1 MTIYTSDPGQGIN
14 QPINNAPSS
23 LGDSLKASFEEGLR
37 EGPIF
42 SAIRYAEADSLAN
55 DPNSVIVNKSE
66 ADAKLRELGVK
77 SINIPESGVTKS
89 YLDHVTE
96 ARKESLARQ
105 QIAQSAPSGFINT
118 PLNFMAG
125 LAGSMADPANLA
137 IGLVPFAGQAKA
149 ATMLGRAGERF
160 VQGAAMGAA
169 QTAVTIPFTAQA
181 AAAEGEDYSMA
192 NAMENIFMGTVG
204 GGIMHAGGGV
214 IADMVRGVNPKSKA
228 STLSNI
234 ADDLGVNEPVIGD
247 AFVDTPAYAR
257 AGNELDLTDARAQ
270 RTKSFRESGDLSGT
284 TPILAQTISSDLDS
298 YAYSRAYDDV
308 APDYLAMKEAESTTQ
323 IGNVAD
329 LRQEMVTNNHAISN
343 LDKTIS
349 DRTVIY
355 QQQRMKFKNARSR
368 ALEDIA
374 NEKEAIL
381 SRQREIEELI
391 SSNSKSE
398 VARGEVASVRRGE
411 IPDNLKTAI
420 SNRADEIRQS
430 LQINN
435 ITQGIKNAS
444 QRIDE
449 SHWTVRENAFR
460 AGLSHMMQGK
470 TPDLEPVFNL
480 SDPQLRDASIAQIQ
494 QGPRADTDIST
505 VNASRDADAH
515 LARANRDNADLVNAQ
530 EDFNAEMELATN
542 MVNDIDSPELRGAI
556 EAATREANDESI
568 FKGLQAYATCMLR
581 RM

>member
-1 MTIYTSDPGQGIN
+1 MPIYTSDPGQGIN
-14 QPINNAPSS
+14 QPISNTPSS
-23 LGDSLKASFEEGLR
+23 LGDALEASFDSGLR
-37 EGPIF
+37 EGPLV
-42 SAIRYAEADSLAN
+42 SAIRYAEADNLAN
-55 DPNSVIVNKSE
+55 DPNSEIVSKAE

-77 SINIPESGVTKS
+77 SINIPDSGVTKS
-89 YLDHVTE
+89 YLDHVSE
-96 ARKESLARQ
+96 SRKESLAKQ

-149 ATMLGRAGERF
+149 ATMLGRVGERF

-214 IADMVRGVNPKSKA
+214 IADMVRGRRTQAATVPIDVVERPAMNAESFVTPETSSPVA
-228 STLSNI
+228 RQF
-234 ADDLGVNEPVIGD
+234 NE
-247 AFVDTPAYAR
+247 
-257 AGNELDLTDARAQ
+257 N
-270 RTKSFRESGDLSGT
+270 GT
-284 TPILAQTISSDLDS
+284 TPILSETIARDMDS
-298 YAYSRAYDDV
+298 YAHSKAYDDV
-308 APDYLAMKEAESTTQ
+308 VPDYLAQQEATAAFRVDN
-323 IGNVAD
+323 IAD
-329 LRQEMVTNNHAISN
+329 LKNEIVDTNRAIDVIDQS
-343 LDKTIS
+343 LPE
-349 DRTVIY
+349 RTSAY
-355 QQQRMKFKNARSR
+355 QQQRMKFKDARNQ
-368 ALEDIA
+368 ALNDIA
-374 NEKEAIL
+374 TEKEALL
-381 SRQREIEELI
+381 SRRGEIEQSLA
-391 SSNSKSE
+391 SNSKSE
-398 VARGEVASVRRGE
+398 VARGEIASVRRGK
-411 IPDNLKTAI
+411 IPDNLRTAI

-430 LQINN
+430 LQLNN
-435 ITQGIKNAS
+435 ITHGIKNAS

-494 QGPRADTDIST
+494 QGPRADADIST

-530 EDFNAEMELATN
+530 EDLNAEMELATN

-556 EAATREANDESI
+556 EAAAREANDESI

>member
-1 MTIYTSDPGQGIN
+1 MPIYTSDPGQGIN
-14 QPINNAPSS
+14 QPISNAPSS
-23 LGDSLKASFEEGLR
+23 LGDALEASFDSGLR
-37 EGPIF
+37 EGPLV
-42 SAIRYAEADSLAN
+42 SAIRYTEADNLAN
-55 DPNSVIVNKSE
+55 DPNSVIVSKAE
-66 ADAKLRELGVK
+66 AEAKLRELGVK
-77 SINIPESGVTKS
+77 SINIPDSGVTKS
-89 YLDHVTE
+89 YLDHVSE
-96 ARKESLARQ
+96 SRKESLAKQ
-105 QIAQSAPSGFINT
+105 QIAQSAPSGLINT

-125 LAGSMADPANLA
+125 LAGSMADPANIA

-149 ATMLGRAGERF
+149 ATMLGRVGERF
-160 VQGAAMGAA
+160 VQGSAMGAA

-214 IADMVRGVNPKSKA
+214 IADMVRGRRTQSATTPIDAVERPAMNAESFLTPESPSPVA
-228 STLSNI
+228 RQF
-234 ADDLGVNEPVIGD
+234 NE
-247 AFVDTPAYAR
+247 
-257 AGNELDLTDARAQ
+257 N
-270 RTKSFRESGDLSGT
+270 GT
-284 TPILAQTISSDLDS
+284 TPILSETIARDMDS
-298 YAYSRAYDDV
+298 YAHSKAYEDV
-308 APDYLAMKEAESTTQ
+308 VPDYLAQQEATAAFRVDN
-323 IGNVAD
+323 IAD
-329 LRQEMVTNNHAISN
+329 LKNEIVDTNRAIDVIDQS
-343 LDKTIS
+343 LPE
-349 DRTVIY
+349 RTSAY
-355 QQQRMKFKNARSR
+355 QQQRMKFKDARNQ
-368 ALEDIA
+368 ALNDIA
-374 NEKEAIL
+374 TEKEALL
-381 SRQREIEELI
+381 SRRGEIEESLA
-391 SSNSKSE
+391 SNSKSE
-398 VARGEVASVRRGE
+398 VARGEIASVRRGE
-411 IPDNLKTAI
+411 IPDNLRTAI

-430 LQINN
+430 LQLNN

-494 QGPRADTDIST
+494 QGPRADADIST

-515 LARANRDNADLVNAQ
+515 FARANRDNADLVNAQ
-530 EDFNAEMELATN
+530 EDLNAEMELATN

>member
-1 MTIYTSDPGQGIN
+1 MPIYTSDPGQGIN
-14 QPINNAPSS
+14 QPISNVPSS
-23 LGDSLKASFEEGLR
+23 LGDALEASFDSGLR
-37 EGPIF
+37 EGPLV
-42 SAIRYAEADSLAN
+42 SAIRYAEADNLAN
-55 DPNSVIVNKSE
+55 DLNSVIVSKAE
-66 ADAKLRELGVK
+66 ADARLRELGVK
-77 SINIPESGVTKS
+77 SINIPDSGVTKS
-89 YLDHVTE
+89 YLDHVSE
-96 ARKESLARQ
+96 SRKESLAKQ

-149 ATMLGRAGERF
+149 ATMLGRVGERF

-214 IADMVRGVNPKSKA
+214 IADMVRGRRIQVA
-228 STLSNI
+228 TTTLDAAERSAMNTESFVTPE
-234 ADDLGVNEPVIGD
+234 ALRPMARQFNE
-247 AFVDTPAYAR
+247 
-257 AGNELDLTDARAQ
+257 N
-270 RTKSFRESGDLSGT
+270 GT
-284 TPILAQTISSDLDS
+284 TPILSETIARDMDS
-298 YAYSRAYDDV
+298 YAHSKAYDDV
-308 APDYLAMKEAESTTQ
+308 VPDYLVQQESTAAFRVDN
-323 IGNVAD
+323 IAD
-329 LRQEMVTNNHAISN
+329 LKNEIVDTNRAIDVIDQS
-343 LDKTIS
+343 LPE
-349 DRTVIY
+349 RTSTY
-355 QQQRMKFKNARSR
+355 QQQRMKFKDARNQ
-368 ALEDIA
+368 ALNDIA
-374 NEKEAIL
+374 TEKEALL
-381 SRQREIEELI
+381 SRRGEIEESLA
-391 SSNSKSE
+391 SNSKSE
-398 VARGEVASVRRGE
+398 VARGEIALVRRGE
-411 IPDNLKTAI
+411 IPDNLRTAI

-430 LQINN
+430 LQLNN

-480 SDPQLRDASIAQIQ
+480 GDPQLRDASIAQVQ
-494 QGPRADTDIST
+494 QGPRADVDVST
-505 VNASRDADAH
+505 VNASRDADMH
-515 LARANRDNADLVNAQ
+515 LARSNRDNADLVNAQ

-542 MVNDIDSPELRGAI
+542 MVNDIDSPELKGAI
-556 EAATREANDESI
+556 EAVTREVNDESI

>member
-1 MTIYTSDPGQGIN
+1 MPIYTSDPGQGIN
-14 QPINNAPSS
+14 QPISNVPSS
-23 LGDSLKASFEEGLR
+23 LGDALEASFDSGLR
-37 EGPIF
+37 EGPLV
-42 SAIRYAEADSLAN
+42 SAIRYAEADNLAN
-55 DPNSVIVNKSE
+55 DPNSVIVSKAE
-66 ADAKLRELGVK
+66 ADAKLRDLGVK
-77 SINIPESGVTKS
+77 SINIPDSGVTKS
-89 YLDHVTE
+89 YLDHVSE
-96 ARKESLARQ
+96 SRKESLAKQ

-149 ATMLGRAGERF
+149 ATMLGRVGERF

-214 IADMVRGVNPKSKA
+214 IADMVRPRRTQAATAHIDAVERPAMNAESFVTPETSRPVA
-228 STLSNI
+228 RQF
-234 ADDLGVNEPVIGD
+234 NE
-247 AFVDTPAYAR
+247 
-257 AGNELDLTDARAQ
+257 N
-270 RTKSFRESGDLSGT
+270 GT
-284 TPILAQTISSDLDS
+284 TPILSETIARDMDS
-298 YAYSRAYDDV
+298 YAHSKAYDDV
-308 APDYLAMKEAESTTQ
+308 VPDYLAQQEATSAFRVD
-323 IGNVAD
+323 N
-329 LRQEMVTNNHAISN
+329 
-343 LDKTIS
+343 IS
-349 DRTVIY
+349 DLKNEIVDTNRAIDVIDQSLPERTSAY
-355 QQQRMKFKNARSR
+355 QQQRMKFKDARNQ
-368 ALEDIA
+368 ALNDIA
-374 NEKEAIL
+374 TEKEALL
-381 SRQREIEELI
+381 SRRGEIEESLA
-391 SSNSKSE
+391 SNSKSE
-398 VARGEVASVRRGE
+398 VARGEIASVRRGE
-411 IPDNLKTAI
+411 IPDNLRTAI

-430 LQINN
+430 LQLNN

-494 QGPRADTDIST
+494 QGPRADADIST

-530 EDFNAEMELATN
+530 EDLNAEMELATN

>member
-1 MTIYTSDPGQGIN
+1 MPIYTSDPGQGIN
-14 QPINNAPSS
+14 QPISNVPSS
-23 LGDSLKASFEEGLR
+23 LGDALEASFDSGLR
-37 EGPIF
+37 EGPLV
-42 SAIRYAEADSLAN
+42 SAIRYAEADNLAN
-55 DPNSVIVNKSE
+55 DPNSVIVSKAE
-66 ADAKLRELGVK
+66 ADARLRELGVK
-77 SINIPESGVTKS
+77 SINIPDSGVTKS
-89 YLDHVTE
+89 YLDHVSE
-96 ARKESLARQ
+96 SRKESLAKQ

-149 ATMLGRAGERF
+149 ATMLGRVGERF

-214 IADMVRGVNPKSKA
+214 IADMVRGRRIQVA
-228 STLSNI
+228 TTTLDAAERSAMNTESFVTPE
-234 ADDLGVNEPVIGD
+234 ALRPMARQFNE
-247 AFVDTPAYAR
+247 
-257 AGNELDLTDARAQ
+257 N
-270 RTKSFRESGDLSGT
+270 GT
-284 TPILAQTISSDLDS
+284 TPILSETIARDMDS
-298 YAYSRAYDDV
+298 YAHSKAYDDV
-308 APDYLAMKEAESTTQ
+308 VPDYLVQQEATAAFRVDN
-323 IGNVAD
+323 IAD
-329 LRQEMVTNNHAISN
+329 LKNEIVDTNRAIDVIDQS
-343 LDKTIS
+343 LPE
-349 DRTVIY
+349 RTSTY
-355 QQQRMKFKNARSR
+355 QQQRMKFKDARNQ
-368 ALEDIA
+368 ALNDIA
-374 NEKEAIL
+374 TEKEALL
-381 SRQREIEELI
+381 SRRGEIEESLA
-391 SSNSKSE
+391 SNSKSE
-398 VARGEVASVRRGE
+398 VARGEIASVRRGE
-411 IPDNLKTAI
+411 IPDNLRTAI

-430 LQINN
+430 LQLNN

-494 QGPRADTDIST
+494 QGPRADADIST

-515 LARANRDNADLVNAQ
+515 FARANRDNSDLVNAQ

-542 MVNDIDSPELRGAI
+542 MVNDIDSPELKGAI
-556 EAATREANDESI
+556 EAVTREVNDESI

>member
-1 MTIYTSDPGQGIN
+1 MPIYTSDPGQGIN
-14 QPINNAPSS
+14 QPISNVPSS
-23 LGDSLKASFEEGLR
+23 LGDALEASFDSGLR
-37 EGPIF
+37 EGPLV
-42 SAIRYAEADSLAN
+42 SAIRYAEADNLAN
-55 DPNSVIVNKSE
+55 DPNSVIVSKAE
-66 ADAKLRELGVK
+66 ADARLRELGVK
-77 SINIPESGVTKS
+77 SINIPDSGVTKS
-89 YLDHVTE
+89 YLDHVSE
-96 ARKESLARQ
+96 SRKESLAKQ

-149 ATMLGRAGERF
+149 ATMLGRVGERF
-160 VQGAAMGAA
+160 VHGAAMGAA

-214 IADMVRGVNPKSKA
+214 IADMVRGRRIQVA
-228 STLSNI
+228 TTTLDAAERSAMNTESFVTPE
-234 ADDLGVNEPVIGD
+234 ALRPMARQFNE
-247 AFVDTPAYAR
+247 
-257 AGNELDLTDARAQ
+257 N
-270 RTKSFRESGDLSGT
+270 GT
-284 TPILAQTISSDLDS
+284 TPILSETIARDMDS
-298 YAYSRAYDDV
+298 YAHSKAYDDV
-308 APDYLAMKEAESTTQ
+308 VPDYLVQQEATAAFRVDN
-323 IGNVAD
+323 IAD
-329 LRQEMVTNNHAISN
+329 LKNEIVDTNRAIDVIDQS
-343 LDKTIS
+343 LPE
-349 DRTVIY
+349 RTSTY
-355 QQQRMKFKNARSR
+355 QQQRMKFKDARNQ
-368 ALEDIA
+368 ALNDIA
-374 NEKEAIL
+374 TEKEALL
-381 SRQREIEELI
+381 SRRGEIEESLA
-391 SSNSKSE
+391 SNSKSE
-398 VARGEVASVRRGE
+398 VARGEIASVRRGE
-411 IPDNLKTAI
+411 IPDNLRAAI

-430 LQINN
+430 LQLNN

-480 SDPQLRDASIAQIQ
+480 GDPQLRDASIAQVQ
-494 QGPRADTDIST
+494 QGPRADVDVST
-505 VNASRDADAH
+505 VNASRDADMH
-515 LARANRDNADLVNAQ
+515 LARSNRDNADLVNAQ

-542 MVNDIDSPELRGAI
+542 MVNDIDSPELKGAI
-556 EAATREANDESI
+556 EAVTREVNDESI

>member
-1 MTIYTSDPGQGIN
+1 MPIYTSDPGQGIN
-14 QPINNAPSS
+14 QPISNAPSS
-23 LGDSLKASFEEGLR
+23 LGDALEASFDSGLR
-37 EGPIF
+37 EGPLV
-42 SAIRYAEADSLAN
+42 SAIRYSEADNLAN
-55 DPNSVIVNKSE
+55 DPNSVIVSKTE

-77 SINIPESGVTKS
+77 SINIPDSGVTKS
-89 YLDHVTE
+89 YLDHVSE
-96 ARKESLARQ
+96 SRKESLAKQ

-125 LAGSMADPANLA
+125 LAGSMADPSNLA

-149 ATMLGRAGERF
+149 ATMLGRVGERF

-214 IADMVRGVNPKSKA
+214 IADMVRG
-228 STLSNI
+228 
-234 ADDLGVNEPVIGD
+234 
-247 AFVDTPAYAR
+247 R
-257 AGNELDLTDARAQ
+257 RAQ
-270 RTKSFRESGDLSGT
+270 AATTTIDAVERPVMNTESFVTPESTRPVSRQFNESGT
-284 TPILAQTISSDLDS
+284 TPILSETIARDMDS
-298 YAYSRAYDDV
+298 YAYSKAYDDV
-308 APDYLAMKEAESTTQ
+308 VPDYLAQQETASSFRVDDIAGLQKEIVDTNRAIDVIDQSLPERTST
-323 IGNVAD
+323 
-329 LRQEMVTNNHAISN
+329 
-343 LDKTIS
+343 
-349 DRTVIY
+349 Y
-355 QQQRMKFKNARSR
+355 QQQNMKFKEARNQ
-368 ALEDIA
+368 AVNDIA
-374 NEKEAIL
+374 IEKEALL
-381 SRQREIEELI
+381 SRRSEIEESL
-391 SSNSKSE
+391 SSNSKSK

-480 SDPQLRDASIAQIQ
+480 GDPQLRDASIAQIQ
-494 QGPRADTDIST
+494 QGPRADADIST

-515 LARANRDNADLVNAQ
+515 FARANRDNADLVNAQ

>member
-1 MTIYTSDPGQGIN
+1 MPIYTSDPGQGIN
-14 QPINNAPSS
+14 QPISNVPSS
-23 LGDSLKASFEEGLR
+23 LGDALEASFDSGLR
-37 EGPIF
+37 DGPLV
-42 SAIRYAEADSLAN
+42 SAIRYAEADNLAN
-55 DPNSVIVNKSE
+55 DPNSVIVSKVE

-77 SINIPESGVTKS
+77 SINIPDSGVTKS
-89 YLDHVTE
+89 YLDHVSE
-96 ARKESLARQ
+96 SRKESLAKQ

-149 ATMLGRAGERF
+149 ATMLGRVGERF

-214 IADMVRGVNPKSKA
+214 IADMVRGRRTQAATTTIDAVERPVMNTESFVTPE
-228 STLSNI
+228 STRPVSRQF
-234 ADDLGVNEPVIGD
+234 NE
-247 AFVDTPAYAR
+247 
-257 AGNELDLTDARAQ
+257 
-270 RTKSFRESGDLSGT
+270 SGT
-284 TPILAQTISSDLDS
+284 TPILSETIARDMDS
-298 YAYSRAYDDV
+298 YAYSKAYDDV
-308 APDYLAMKEAESTTQ
+308 VPDYLAQQEAASSFRVDDVAGLQKE
-323 IGNVAD
+323 IVD
-329 LRQEMVTNNHAISN
+329 TNRAIDVIDQS
-343 LDKTIS
+343 LPE
-349 DRTVIY
+349 RTAVY
-355 QQQRMKFKNARSR
+355 QQQNMKFKEARNQ
-368 ALEDIA
+368 AVNDIA
-374 NEKEAIL
+374 IEKEALL
-381 SRQREIEELI
+381 SRRSEIEESL
-391 SSNSKSE
+391 SSDSKSE
-398 VARGEVASVRRGE
+398 VARGEIASVRRGE

-420 SNRADEIRQS
+420 NNRADEIRQS
-430 LQINN
+430 LKINN
-435 ITQGIKNAS
+435 ITQGIKKAS

-480 SDPQLRDASIAQIQ
+480 GDPQLRDASIAQIQ
-494 QGPRADTDIST
+494 QGPKADADAST

-530 EDFNAEMELATN
+530 EDFTAEMELATN

>member
-1 MTIYTSDPGQGIN
+1 MPIYTRDPGQGIN
-14 QPINNAPSS
+14 QPISNVPSS
-23 LGDSLKASFEEGLR
+23 LGDALEASFDSGLR
-37 EGPIF
+37 EGPLV
-42 SAIRYAEADSLAN
+42 SAIRYSEADNLAN
-55 DPNSVIVNKSE
+55 DPNSVIVSKSE

-77 SINIPESGVTKS
+77 SINIPDSGVTKS
-89 YLDHVTE
+89 YLDHVSE
-96 ARKESLARQ
+96 SRKESLAKQ

-149 ATMLGRAGERF
+149 ATMLGRVGERF

-214 IADMVRGVNPKSKA
+214 IADMVRGRRTQAATTTIDAVERPVMNTESFVTPE
-228 STLSNI
+228 STRPVSRQF
-234 ADDLGVNEPVIGD
+234 NE
-247 AFVDTPAYAR
+247 
-257 AGNELDLTDARAQ
+257 
-270 RTKSFRESGDLSGT
+270 SGT
-284 TPILAQTISSDLDS
+284 TPILSETIARDMDS
-298 YAYSRAYDDV
+298 YAYSKAYDDV
-308 APDYLAMKEAESTTQ
+308 VPDYLAQQEAASSFRVDDVAGLQKE
-323 IGNVAD
+323 IVD
-329 LRQEMVTNNHAISN
+329 TNRAIDVIDQS
-343 LDKTIS
+343 LPE
-349 DRTVIY
+349 RTAVY
-355 QQQRMKFKNARSR
+355 QQQNMKFKEARNQ
-368 ALEDIA
+368 AVNDIA
-374 NEKEAIL
+374 IEKEALL
-381 SRQREIEELI
+381 SRRSEIEESL
-391 SSNSKSE
+391 SSDSKSE
-398 VARGEVASVRRGE
+398 VARGEIASVRRGE

-420 SNRADEIRQS
+420 NNRADEIRQS
-430 LQINN
+430 LKINN

-480 SDPQLRDASIAQIQ
+480 GDPQLRDASIAQIQ
-494 QGPRADTDIST
+494 QGPKADADAST

-530 EDFNAEMELATN
+530 EDFTAEMELATN

>member
-1 MTIYTSDPGQGIN
+1 MPIYTSEPGQGIN
-14 QPINNAPSS
+14 QPISNTPSS
-23 LGDSLKASFEEGLR
+23 LGDALEASFDSGFR
-37 EGPIF
+37 EGPLV
-42 SAIRYAEADSLAN
+42 SAIRYAEADNLAN
-55 DPNSVIVNKSE
+55 DPNSVIVSKAE

-77 SINIPESGVTKS
+77 SINIPDSGITKS
-89 YLDHVTE
+89 YLDHVSE
-96 ARKESLARQ
+96 SRKESLAKQ

-149 ATMLGRAGERF
+149 ATMIGRAGERF
-160 VQGAAMGAA
+160 IQGAAMGGI

-204 GGIMHAGGGV
+204 GGIMHAGGGI
-214 IADMVRGVNPKSKA
+214 IADIVRGRK
-228 STLSNI
+228 
-234 ADDLGVNEPVIGD
+234 
-247 AFVDTPAYAR
+247 TPAVPPTIDAAERPVMNAESFVAPEASSTVAR
-257 AGNELDLTDARAQ
+257 QFNE
-270 RTKSFRESGDLSGT
+270 SGT
-284 TPILAQTISSDLDS
+284 TPILREAISRDMES
-298 YAYSRAYDDV
+298 YAHSKAYDDV
-308 APDYLAMKEAESTTQ
+308 VPDYLSQQEATAAFRVDN
-323 IGNVAD
+323 IAD
-329 LRQEMVTNNHAISN
+329 LKKEIVDTNRAIDVIAQS
-343 LDKTIS
+343 LPE
-349 DRTVIY
+349 RTAEY
-355 QQQRMKFKNARSR
+355 QQQRMKFKDARNQ
-368 ALEDIA
+368 ALNDIA
-374 NEKEAIL
+374 TEKEALL
-381 SRQREIEELI
+381 SRRGEAEESL
-391 SSNSKSE
+391 SSNAKSE
-398 VARGEVASVRRGE
+398 VARGEIAAVRRGE
-411 IPDNLKTAI
+411 IPDGLKAAI
-420 SNRADEIRQS
+420 SNRADEIRKS

-480 SDPQLRDASIAQIQ
+480 GDPQLRDASIAQIQ
-494 QGPRADTDIST
+494 QGPRADVDVST
-505 VNASRDADAH
+505 VNASHDADMH
-515 LARANRDNADLVNAQ
+515 LARSNRDNADLVNAQ

-556 EAATREANDESI
+556 EAVTREVNDESI